1 MSDKIFI
8 DTNLWIYLYA
18 DDSDK
23 EKVEK
28 VSSLVDKHFVDINIS
43 TQVPGEF
50 FHVLT
55 KKGLKEKEEARQMV
69 LDLIENFVVVDVL
82 QSLVIKATDLS
93 FHYGY
98 SYWDSLIVAAALEN
112 NCSILYTE
120 DMQDG
125 QVIESKL
132 RIINPI
138 EQKEIER
145 GEKK

>member
-18 DDSDK
+18 NDSVK
-23 EKVEK
+23 EKVK
-28 VSSLVDKHFVDINIS
+28 RASSLVDKHFVNINIS
-43 TQVPGEF
+43 TQVIGEF

-69 LDLIENFVVVDVL
+69 LDLIENFVVVDVF

-93 FHYGY
+93 VRYGY
-98 SYWDSLIVAAALEN
+98 SYWDSLILASALAS

-125 QVIESKL
+125 QIIEDSLKIRNPFKL
-132 RIINPI
+132 I
-138 EQKEIER
+138 
-145 GEKK
+145 